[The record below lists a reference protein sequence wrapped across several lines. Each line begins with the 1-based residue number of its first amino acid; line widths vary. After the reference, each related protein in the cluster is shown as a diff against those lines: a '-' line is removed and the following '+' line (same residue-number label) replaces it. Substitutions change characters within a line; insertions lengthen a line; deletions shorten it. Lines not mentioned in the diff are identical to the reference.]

1 MRKRVAFGI
10 LGPCFISFGC
20 YPVALATRTVIIEPI
35 QYCKTADDIQERRRD
50 YALAEETWQVF
61 AQAHPDH
68 RASPDYESGFK
79 DGFAD
84 YLYAGGSGEPP
95 PVPPRQYWRITYEAP
110 QGHQAIEDWFAGFR
124 FGAAVARGS
133 GCRELVTI
141 PSSLR
146 GPYPVDVYPPPAH
159 PGSSA
164 LPADKTVLPS
174 PREIAAP
181 RSPENGK

>member
-1 MRKRVAFGI
+1 MRFAFGI
-10 LGPCFISFGC
+10 LGLCFISFGC
-20 YPVALATRTVIIEPI
+20 YPVALATRTCVIEPI
-35 QYCKTADDIQERRRD
+35 QYCKIADDIQERRRD

-68 RASPDYESGFK
+68 PASPDYECGFK

-84 YLYAGGSGEPP
+84 YLYAGGTGEPP

-124 FGAAVARGS
+124 FGAAVARAS
-133 GCRELVTI
+133 GYRELVTI
-141 PSSLR
+141 PSSSR
-146 GPYPVDVYPPPAH
+146 SPNAVDLHLAPAT
-159 PGSSA
+159 PERSA
-164 LPADKTVLPS
+164 LPSDKDVLPP

-181 RSPENGK
+181 RNTENGK

>member
-1 MRKRVAFGI
+1 MRFAFGI

-20 YPVALATRTVIIEPI
+20 YPVALATRTVVIEPI
-35 QYCKTADDIQERRRD
+35 QYCKTTNDIQERRRD

-61 AQAHPDH
+61 AQAHADH
-68 RASPDYESGFK
+68 PPSSDYENGFK

-84 YLYAGGSGEPP
+84 YIYAGGTGEPP
-95 PVPPRQYWRITYEAP
+95 PLPPRQYWRITYETA

-133 GCRELVTI
+133 GSRELGTI

-146 GPYPVDVYPPPAH
+146 SPNAADLYLPPTP
-159 PGSSA
+159 PESSA
-164 LPADKTVLPS
+164 LPSDKNALPP

-181 RSPENGK
+181 PSPKNGK

>member
-50 YALAEETWQVF
+50 YALADETWQVF

-68 RASPDYESGFK
+68 PVSPDYESGFK

-84 YLYAGGSGEPP
+84 YLYAGGTGEPP
-95 PVPPRQYWRITYEAP
+95 PVPPRQYWRISYETP
-110 QGHQAIEDWFAGFR
+110 QGHQAIEDWYAGFR
-124 FGAAVARGS
+124 LGAAVARGS
-133 GCRELVTI
+133 GYRELVTI

-146 GPYPVDVYPPPAH
+146 GPYPVDLYPPPTH
-159 PGSSA
+159 PESSA
-164 LPADKTVLPS
+164 LPLDKNMLPS
-174 PREIAAP
+174 PREIAPPP
-181 RSPENGK
+181 RPENGK